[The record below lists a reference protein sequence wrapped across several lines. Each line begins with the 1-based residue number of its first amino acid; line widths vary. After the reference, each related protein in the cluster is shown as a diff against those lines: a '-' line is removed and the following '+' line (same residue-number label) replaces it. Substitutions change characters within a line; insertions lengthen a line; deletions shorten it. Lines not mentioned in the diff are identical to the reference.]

1 MGRDYRISLWNY
13 THYSNTGSLEQA
25 VKECSDA
32 GYGVELW
39 DYWKDDRDLF
49 GPVHRERLRVLL
61 KPVQV
66 SFHSGGVKDLVG
78 HMKQIETAQACGC
91 DVIVVHADNLRVGSE
106 QDFDFAREVVALAGE
121 HGVTL
126 ALENGPLWMIE
137 RALENVEGLSFCLDT
152 GHTYHEEMR
161 PGSSPGSMRPY
172 LDAFKTRLVHLHL
185 QDWIPEGDHYSVGT
199 GIIPRADWEYLL
211 GALDEIK
218 FSGALVIEIRPRGP
232 LLLAR
237 DSVQFLQGARA
248 VP

>member
-1 MGRDYRISLWNY
+1 MRSDYRISLWNY

-25 VKECSDA
+25 VRECCDA

-66 SFHSGGVKDLVG
+66 SFHSGGVKDLEG
-78 HMKQIETAQACGC
+78 HMKQIETASACGC
-91 DVIVVHADNLRVGSE
+91 DVIVVHAGNMRVGSE
-106 QDFDFAREVVALAGE
+106 QDFVFAREVVALAKQ

-137 RALENVEGLSFCLDT
+137 RALEKVESLSFCLDT

-161 PGSSPGSMRPY
+161 PGSSPGSMRQY

-185 QDWIPEGDHYSVGT
+185 QDWIAEGDHYTVGT
-199 GIIPRADWEYLL
+199 GITPREDWEYLL
-211 GALDEIK
+211 QTLQEVK
-218 FSGALVIEIRPRGP
+218 FSGAWVFEVRPRGP
-232 LLLAR
+232 LLTAANSL
-237 DSVQFLQGARA
+237 SFLESLT
-248 VP
+248 